1 VDRFQRSGILP
12 SHVQQLETVQLLRPL
27 AVVQQQQQQLKQPR
41 SWRMLL
47 QQLASQR
54 AAAVFYVLLAIGL
67 VWFVAGGRARP
78 QPAAAA
84 GQVTATD
91 PSLDSS
97 RSNSPELQLTTVAA
111 EAQHT
116 AAELGSKAEASTS
129 GLETPQDSAGSS
141 SSSTSPGSSSS
152 SSSSAELHVR
162 CHYGSLP
169 GTWVS
174 GAPTGSKWQVLD
186 AECQL
191 NNWLAAYAAAAAAAE
206 GASTES
212 SAHVQSSDT
221 ASLAAGSTDAD
232 VDASAAPA
240 VGSSSGS
247 SSSSSIDVLPV
258 VNILLLSDS
267 VDRFIL
273 EHVCEYLH
281 GTKQT
286 IRAQPHHMQQPAA
299 PGPAAPNPQTQST
312 DSNTDTG
319 SSSSASSS
327 SPAAANGSVGSSA
340 SSPEPAG
347 ASSGPSNLNATAYA
361 FHACQLPEGVPL
373 KLASSYF
380 PGVHPTGPF
389 HRDLTQN
396 YAARI
401 DAAAAMWEEYAG
413 AGQPP
418 HVVGVASA
426 LWDVARLW
434 MHERQ
439 QLEGPELGKPLL
451 QGWMANFSTVVQYS
465 RQQLPQV
472 RGAF

>member
-1 VDRFQRSGILP
+1 MSSSPPLSPAVDRFQRSGILP
-12 SHVQQLETVQLLRPL
+12 SHVQQLETVQLLRPM
-27 AVVQQQQQQLKQPR
+27 AVVQQQQQKQPR

-54 AAAVFYVLLAIGL
+54 AAAAFYVLLAIGL

-78 QPAAAA
+78 QAAAAA
-84 GQVTATD
+84 GQVTAAN
-91 PSLDSS
+91 PILASS
-97 RSNSPELQLTTVAA
+97 KSSSPELQLTTVAA
-111 EAQHT
+111 AAQHST
-116 AAELGSKAEASTS
+116 AEQGSKAEASS
-129 GLETPQDSAGSS
+129 LGLETPQDRAG
-141 SSSTSPGSSSS
+141 S

-191 NNWLAAYAAAAAAAE
+191 TNWLAAYAAAAATTA
-206 GASTES
+206 GVASTES
-212 SAHVQSSDT
+212 TTPVQSSDT
-221 ASLAAGSTDAD
+221 VSLDAD
-232 VDASAAPA
+232 SADAAVDAGAAPA

-247 SSSSSIDVLPV
+247 SSNLLPF

-286 IRAQPHHMQQPAA
+286 IRAQPHHMQPAA
-299 PGPAAPNPQTQST
+299 TGPAAANPQSQS
-312 DSNTDTG
+312 TDTG
-319 SSSSASSS
+319 SSSSSS
-327 SPAAANGSVGSSA
+327 SPVAANGSVGGSA

-451 QGWMANFSTVVQYS
+451 QGWMANLSTVVQYS

-472 RGAF
+472 RMHSDEA